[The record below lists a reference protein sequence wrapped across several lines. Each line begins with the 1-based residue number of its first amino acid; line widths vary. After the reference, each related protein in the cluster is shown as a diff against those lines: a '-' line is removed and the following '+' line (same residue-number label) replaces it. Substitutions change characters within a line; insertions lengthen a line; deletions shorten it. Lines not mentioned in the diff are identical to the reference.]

1 MRASSERGEGRLGSL
16 IALAALVAAGWAAFR
31 VVPVY
36 MDHYDFQDKV
46 KEICRTPK
54 YRAPDDDRIKDM
66 LMKEVRERRLDTFI
80 TRQQIRVSTTD
91 TSRQIFCPYERV
103 VEILP
108 GWKHTFKFE
117 LAADEPLI

>member
-66 LMKEVRERRLDTFI
+66 LMKEVRERRLDPFI